1 MKSSIEQLQEQTIED
16 FSLFDDWTGKYE
28 YLIDLGKNLPLIDP
42 KYKTEEY
49 RIKGC
54 QSQVWLHAAM
64 EGEVLEFKA
73 DSDAIITKGMIAL
86 LINVLSGQKPEDI
99 AHGDLFFIDKI
110 GLREHLSPT
119 RSNGLAHMVDRMK
132 VSALAF
138 IERV

>member
-1 MKSSIEQLQEQTIED
+1 MKTIEELQQETIED

-28 YLIDLGKNLPLIDP
+28 YLIDLGKGLPLIDP
-42 KYKTEEY
+42 QYKTDEY

-54 QSQVWLHAAM
+54 QSQVWLHTSSDD
-64 EGEVLEFKA
+64 GKLYFTA

-86 LINVLSGQKPEDI
+86 LVKVLSGQKPEDI
-99 AHGDLFFIDKI
+99 AKTELHFIDKI

-119 RSNGLAHMVDRMK
+119 RSNGLVHMVERMK
-132 VSALAF
+132 MSAHAF